1 MSKLIDLKK
10 TATGVFAKVSAVST
24 GALVSLQASAQDAGG
39 GIDTTAVQSA
49 IDAAKSDGLSV
60 GAMVVAAVAA
70 FAVIGVIISV
80 VRKL

>member
-1 MSKLIDLKK
+1 MSKLIDMKK

-24 GALVSLQASAQDAGG
+24 GALVSLQAAAQDAG
-39 GIDTTAVQSA
+39 GIDTTAVQAS

-70 FAVIGVIISV
+70 FAVIGVIIGV